1 MAEYIERGTAIA
13 KLTAL
18 EVAEPSATMADAKRL
33 LADMPAVDVE
43 EMSDGYHTFDDLY
56 EQRLILSAALAKNN
70 PHAWKSKRHE
80 DGSVPFGGGWF
91 IMGFDTDEGCYTYHY
106 ELKDWDLFQCE
117 ELDKGKP
124 WDGHTSKDVRRLL
137 SIPAADGAPVV
148 HGRWIDPPIWGRG
161 VCACS
166 ECKEKSVIFAF
177 SNGEISEKYCPL
189 CGARMDGDSVM
200 AESVGQDAARK
211 GDGDS
216 DALD

>member
-1 MAEYIERGTAIA
+1 MRMKMAEYIEREALYKALTTAAVNDKFKSIGTWAKAICV
-13 KLTAL
+13 LHDL
-18 EVAEPSATMADAKRL
+18 
-33 LADMPAVDVE
+33 PAADVE
-43 EMSDGYHTFDDLY
+43 KMSDGYHTFADLY

-137 SIPAADGAPVV
+137 SIPAADVAPVV
-148 HGRWIDPPIWGRG
+148 RCKDCAHKTEMGNCGHPRYHGILPSAYPYDFCSYG
-161 VCACS
+161 V
-166 ECKEKSVIFAF
+166 
-177 SNGEISEKYCPL
+177 
-189 CGARMDGDSVM
+189 RMDGDS
-200 AESVGQDAARK
+200 DAK
-211 GDGDS
+211 EN
-216 DALD
+216 